1 MQPPF
6 VHIRNNNFHIVL
18 TFCASRSSLISLPL
32 SSKISQKAGED
43 LRVLFLL
50 DATCIVQ
57 DDTEVVYILSEVAGA
72 DLNLAIEVELF
83 VLLEG

>member
-1 MQPPF
+1 MLVG
-6 VHIRNNNFHIVL
+6 VHLYSENTDL
-18 TFCASRSSLISLPL
+18 SYSLPL
-32 SSKISQKAGED
+32 SSTISQKAGED

-72 DLNLAIEVELF
+72 DLNLAI
-83 VLLEG
+83 